1 MNYIHL
7 NKFLTTPLYLQLKNS
22 IKNAILTGELKDKE
36 KLPTEESICNV
47 FNISR
52 PVVRQ
57 AYNELIKEGLI
68 NRIQGKGS
76 YVQKKLM
83 ISNLMYTVKGFAN
96 EVSDIGLI
104 PSSTIISKEIDK
116 RENLPFE
123 LQQLNEDFYLIKR
136 IRKGSDIPLF
146 LEYFYLP
153 VKKFKNFENIFY
165 DNSGF
170 TNLLKESYGYDGF
183 EIRTTMNAILADEV
197 LADLLEINIDD
208 PLFKFIVI
216 SQKKETKEIYVYK
229 ISYFPGDKHQIEI
242 IEKGDKLYGIHKD

>member
-22 IKNAILTGELKDKE
+22 IKNAILSGELKDKE
-36 KLPTEESICNV
+36 KLPTEESICSV

-83 ISNLMYTVKGFAN
+83 ISNLMYTVKGFAK
-96 EVSDIGLI
+96 EVEEIGLK
-104 PSSTIISKEIDK
+104 PESTIISKEIDK

-136 IRKGSDIPLF
+136 IRKGSNIPLF
-146 LEYFYLP
+146 LEYYYLP
-153 VKKFKNFENIFY
+153 VKKFKNFENLFSDDSRFSQIIRI
-165 DNSGF
+165 
-170 TNLLKESYGYDGF
+170 TYGYDEF
-183 EIRTTMNAILADEV
+183 EIKTTMNAILADEI
-197 LADLLEINIDD
+197 LADLLEIRNDD
-208 PLFKFIVI
+208 PVFKFIVRT
-216 SQKKETKEIYVYK
+216 QRRDNEDLYVYK
-229 ISYFPGDKHQIEI
+229 ISFFAGDKHQIEI

>member
-7 NKFLTTPLYLQLKNS
+7 NKFITTPLYLQLKNS

-36 KLPTEESICNV
+36 RLPTEESICSV

-68 NRIQGKGS
+68 NRVQGKGTF
-76 YVQKKLM
+76 VQKRLM
-83 ISNLMYTVKGFAN
+83 ISNLMYTVKGYMS
-96 EVSDIGLI
+96 EVEDVGLV
-104 PSSTIISKEIDK
+104 PTSTIISKEILK
-116 RENLPFE
+116 TESLPFE
-123 LQQLNEDFYLIKR
+123 LQTLNEDFYLIKR

-153 VKKFKNFENIFY
+153 VKKFMNFENLFS

-170 TNLLKESYGYDGF
+170 TNLLKNSYGYDGF
-183 EIRTTMNAILADEV
+183 EIKTSMSAVIADEILAE
-197 LADLLEINIDD
+197 LLEINIDD
-208 PLFKFIVI
+208 PIFKFVVI
-216 SQKKETKEIYVYK
+216 SQKRENEELYAYK
-229 ISYFPGDKHQIEI
+229 VSYFPGDKHQIVI
-242 IEKGDKLYGIHKD
+242 IEKGEKFYGIHKD